1 METALII
8 YSQGDN
14 VPTLVDLYENETIA
28 LQFNFSDIK
37 DLKPRG
43 SYSRTFRIPAT
54 QTNGKIFGFIQEN
67 TYQFASFNP
76 KRKLNAIITVDTIPI
91 LEGNCQFKACYTS
104 NGEVSEYEIVFFGNV
119 VDFFKNIGDND
130 FKGYISTQ
138 LQTDY
143 NYTVEYDSISTFNAE
158 TDIYLS
164 LTDRGQNWVGNVDD
178 ANSRCINSTNK
189 NVAAKAGE
197 LTPFVSARY
206 IFNKIIDLSGFQLGS
221 NSGTLTDELDFM
233 YIPWTSEAG
242 QIQQGGGNPETA
254 KFKLSGYSPYETFVV
269 GDFANETINGF
280 TNSVYHLPTLNIT
293 SDPGS
298 NITGNVYTAP
308 FSGNYKFNMFVT
320 AQVDAETLAEIKL
333 RFVKTDLLGNKTF
346 INSTGGLDFSW
357 FDNEGNDIFYINEDR
372 LGSNQTSNVFLE
384 AGETIEAV
392 FVQLEPQWT
401 YWTGFTGTF
410 TIKSVVVEANEIT
423 KPLYGNVI
431 DWSANAPI
439 MKCSEFMDSLFKMYN
454 LVVIPNKVNQ
464 KEIDFIPFTEYIS
477 QGVSKDWTPLLD
489 ISKDITLTAT
499 TDYQAR
505 KNTWT
510 YKESS
515 DLFNMLYNTQGSRV
529 YGRLE
534 LVDPQNDF
542 ATDEQNIELYFGST
556 PIVPIKATSYAIPK
570 FVNDQY
576 QYSAPNPRILY
587 KTGETMNFNVYN
599 DTTTGVNQV
608 TAYMFSHYSD
618 FLPDITSRDLNFG
631 QETPLCE
638 VSSIPYKTLY
648 ARYWNE
654 YIENIYAPDARVL
667 EAFFSLEFADI
678 YNFNFNDKI
687 FIKDS
692 YWRILSISDYVVGTQ
707 DTVKVTL
714 IKQVTAEPDCLLRP
728 SSINSSG
735 AVVFVDADDNPE
747 IATQICCEVYNYNWI
762 DGGCY
767 AFSYDS
773 DGTGKPKSA
782 QLNTDKI
789 LANPPQENKSGLVV
803 TDNNFVG
810 FGNDNSIVLGSGNR
824 LDSGLDSV
832 FVMGYNSNVLNGGAT
847 IGSAGSYSGEMQN
860 GLIPV
865 WGKGDF
871 TNDTTSITLAAYGS
885 TYINMPDD
893 SVWLVKLRL
902 MVGQVG
908 ALIDASVSGEYN
920 LHIAQSGGTISL
932 KNVTTIDETPIDI
945 DGNFVIDLDVVGSTF
960 AILVLLDNATSYPY
974 NSINIS
980 GQLTYTQY
988 HYE

>member
-14 VPTLVDLYENETIA
+14 VPTLVDLYENETIS

-43 SYSRTFRIPAT
+43 SYSRAFRIPASE
-54 QTNGKIFGFIQEN
+54 TNSKIFGFIQEN

-76 KRKLNAIITVDTIPI
+76 KLKLNAIITVDTIPI

-143 NYTVEYDSISTFNAE
+143 NYVVEYDNIATFNAE

-178 ANSRCINSTNK
+178 ANSRCINSTNR
-189 NVAAKAGE
+189 NVVAKAGE

-206 IFNKIIDLSGFQLGS
+206 IFNKIIGLSGFELGD
-221 NSGTLTDELDFM
+221 NSSTLTSELDFM

-254 KFKLSGYSPYETFVV
+254 KFKLNGYTPDETFVV
-269 GDFANETINGF
+269 GDFANETINGY
-280 TNSVYHLPTLNIT
+280 TNSVYHLPLLTET
-293 SDPGS
+293 SDPG
-298 NITGNVYTAP
+298 NNVTGNVYTAP
-308 FSGNYKFNMFVT
+308 FSGNYKFTTYIT
-320 AQVDAETLAEIKL
+320 AQVDANTNANISIDYI
-333 RFVKTDLLGNKTF
+333 KTDLSANKTF
-346 INSTGGLDFSW
+346 INSSGSISFSTY
-357 FDNEGNDIFYINEDR
+357 DNQGNDVFFINQDR
-372 LGSNQTSNVFLE
+372 FGGNQTPNIFLE
-384 AGETIEAV
+384 AGETIEPV
-392 FVQLEPQWT
+392 LVQIDSFSFSWQN
-401 YWTGFTGTF
+401 FTGTF
-410 TIKSVVVEANEIT
+410 TLKSVAFEANEIT
-423 KPLYGNVI
+423 KPLYGNII

-454 LVVIPNKVNQ
+454 LVIVPNKVNQ
-464 KEIDFIPFTEYIS
+464 KIIDLIPFTEYIS

-499 TDYQAR
+499 TEYQAR

-510 YKESS
+510 YKASS
-515 DLFNMLYNTQGSRV
+515 DLFNTLYNTQGNRV

-542 ATDEQNIELYFGST
+542 ATDEQKIELYFGST

-599 DTTTGVNQV
+599 DGTNGVNV
-608 TAYMFSHYSD
+608 VSAFMFSHYSD
-618 FLPDITSRDLNFG
+618 FLPDITTRDLNFG

-654 YIENIYAPDARVL
+654 YIENIYAPDARIL

-714 IKQVTAEPDCLLRP
+714 IKQVTAQPDCLLTP
-728 SSINSSG
+728 TGISAFG
-735 AVVFVDADDNPE
+735 AVLFEDVDGNPAD
-747 IATQICCEVYNYNWI
+747 ATEICCEVYNYNWI

-767 AFSYDS
+767 AFSRDS
-773 DGTGKPKSA
+773 DGSGKPKSA
-782 QLNTDKI
+782 QLTTERT
-789 LANPPQENKSGLVV
+789 LANPPQEKSGLVV

-810 FGNDNSIVLGSGNR
+810 FGNDNSIVIGSGNR

-847 IGSAGSYSGEMQN
+847 IGSAGAYIGEMQN

-871 TNDTTSITLAAYGS
+871 TNDTTSITLLAYGS

-908 ALIDASVSGEYN
+908 AVIDASVSGEYN
-920 LHIAQSGGTISL
+920 LHIVQSGGVLSL
-932 KNVTTIDETPIDI
+932 KNVTTIDETAIDI
-945 DGNFVIDLDVVGSTF
+945 DGNFVIDLDIVGSTF
-960 AILVLLDNATSYPY
+960 AITVTLDNATAYPY
-974 NSINIS
+974 DVINIS